1 MKLNEYYNIALGS
14 DSLIG
19 EYLIEGFREGRDQGI
34 NGYLVHNVPEYAD
47 QYNYIVAKYIPVIA
61 ELWFWGAWKDEQPA
75 LEAAKDIDGQVIY
88 RNGYYN
94 DHNIA
99 NDYPSEETDESL
111 NEGMFDQAFYNTQE
125 IIDNTTGK
133 NKSFISRIAKH
144 QEEKY
149 GNVDIFDASL
159 KYGEVSIGF
168 GDYSLTFFFDNE
180 GNIKDV
186 IGNGQGGKYQSSL
199 EDVAKELY
207 KKFGIENGF

>member
-14 DSLIG
+14 DSLVEEYELKEETVKQGKKWVNKG
-19 EYLIEGFREGRDQGI
+19 EDGTHGKFNTKKEADAQRKAMFA
-34 NGYLVHNVPEYAD
+34 NGY
-47 QYNYIVAKYIPVIA
+47 K
-61 ELWFWGAWKDEQPA
+61 
-75 LEAAKDIDGQVIY
+75 
-88 RNGYYN
+88 
-94 DHNIA
+94 
-99 NDYPSEETDESL
+99 ESL

-159 KYGEVSIGF
+159 KYGEVRIGF

-180 GNIKDV
+180 GNIEDV
-186 IGNGQGGKYQSSL
+186 TGNGQGSKYQSSL
-199 EDVAKELY
+199 EAVAKELY
-207 KKFGIENGF
+207 KKFGIENGFLGEE